1 MGVVATTAGEGSARG
16 TLWSSVLGSRWDRAA
31 LSVVATTARWSR
43 PLIVWVPCRLSRD
56 RSPRPVTGRGSLRFR
71 TSYGHPGLSLASRAR
86 GRHST
91 PTRGRPQRGSVG
103 FRARRKGLTGPWWGS
118 GLGSRCWAPG
128 VGLPVES
135 LGVARRGD
143 RDVRGVAGSPA
154 THYHTYRWAPGK
166 APQESESHLPGEYI
180 P

>member
-16 TLWSSVLGSRWDRAA
+16 TLWSSVLGSRWDRSA

-71 TSYGHPGLSLASRAR
+71 TSYGHPGLSLASRAPVRDGTPPPR
-86 GRHST
+86 GGDPSA
-91 PTRGRPQRGSVG
+91 GRWGFGLEGGGS
-103 FRARRKGLTGPWWGS
+103 RARGGAPG
-118 GLGSRCWAPG
+118 WAPG

-135 LGVARRGD
+135 LGVARCGD
-143 RDVRGVAGSPA
+143 RDARGVAGSPA

-166 APQESESHLPGEYI
+166 APQESESHLPGEYT